1 MADLRSY
8 LRRGMVSR
16 ARQIAASEE
25 QRKQLSIK
33 IPDVRDVAQAMSGG
47 NQQKVVLAKWLSMDP
62 KVIIFDEPTRGID
75 VGSKA
80 EIYKM
85 MRALADR
92 GVGVMM
98 ISSDM
103 EEVIGVSD
111 RIVVMKDGEI
121 SGELR
126 RPDFSEHNILL
137 LAVGKTLEEA

>member
-1 MADLRSY
+1 DISERQ
-8 LRRGMVSR
+8 RR
-16 ARQIAASEE
+16 
-25 QRKQLSIK
+25 QLSIK
-33 IPDVRDVAQAMSGG
+33 TPDVRDLAQAMSGG
-47 NQQKVVLAKWLSMDP
+47 NQQKVVLAKWLSMNP

-85 MRALADR
+85 MRVLADR

-103 EEVIGVSD
+103 EEVVGVCD
-111 RIVVMKDGEI
+111 RIVVMRDGEI
-121 SGELR
+121 TGELH
-126 RPDFSEHNILL
+126 RPDLSEHNILT